1 MKTKTQSIMEAHEE
15 HSEQTSPQRQLKVKA
30 LADGAFLHLTLLN
43 LSQTKAEQSGKTT
56 YTDINKGVRDASAC

>member
-1 MKTKTQSIMEAHEE
+1 MEAHEE